1 MFSIFRNEAVN
12 TTNPGTFSSMAAFML
27 CQQSLEHLFFS
38 IYSPPNS
45 RLFQVF
51 TRMIKVPDVE
61 SQEIIHILWSSSS
74 SDYDKPNHFVLCVDV
89 NSKIFSSLTPIYALC
104 DSIVKPANNVKRK
117 QTTLNFTQAKK
128 VKLSSSSSDN
138 TQHLPLN

>member
-1 MFSIFRNEAVN
+1 MPHKCFPSFEMRLLTLQVLVL
-12 TTNPGTFSSMAAFML
+12 FLLWQLFML

-89 NSKIFSSLTPIYALC
+89 NSKIFSSLTPISALC
-104 DSIVKPANNVKRK
+104 DSIVMPANNVKRK

-128 VKLSSSSSDN
+128 S
-138 TQHLPLN
+138 